1 MKPKRVIKVLV
12 VLAILAGGAYAGW
25 HFWLE
30 RPLAD
35 PDHLT
40 IYGNVDHR
48 EVQLAFH
55 ATGRVVY
62 LAVDEGDEVRA
73 NQLLAQVDP
82 ARYQAALAKATAE
95 VAVREQEL
103 ARLLAGSRPEEIAKA
118 QAEVAGAQAT
128 FLDVQRLHQRHQ
140 VLYQNRSIPRQELDD
155 TTARLDA
162 AKAQL
167 DAAKEVLTLA
177 VKGPREED
185 IAAGRAALL
194 AAKAARDLAQSELTD
209 TRLIAPRAGVIQ
221 QRVLEMGDMA
231 FPQTP
236 VYTLAIL
243 DPVWVRAYVSETDL
257 GKVKPGMAAEVFSD
271 SYPDKSYPGWVGYIS
286 PTAEFTPKQV
296 QTPEL
301 RAKLVYRVRV
311 YACNPQRQLRLGM
324 PVTVRLD
331 LVGKPLAPLP
341 DPDQR
346 CGKR

>member
-1 MKPKRVIKVLV
+1 MKPKSVIKVLV
-12 VLAILAGGAYAGW
+12 VLALLAGGAYASW
-25 HFWLE
+25 HFWLK
-30 RPLAD
+30 RPPAD
-35 PDHLT
+35 PNHLT

-48 EVQLAFH
+48 QVQLAFH
-55 ATGRVVY
+55 ATGRVEF
-62 LAVDEGDEVRA
+62 LAVDEGDDVQA
-73 NQLLAQVDP
+73 GQILARVDP
-82 ARYQAALAKATAE
+82 VRYQAATAKAKAE

-118 QAEVAGAQAT
+118 RAEVADAQAS
-128 FLDVQRLHQRHQ
+128 FQDASH
-140 VLYQNRSIPRQELDD
+140 LYQRRKALYQSRSISRQALDD
-155 TTARLDA
+155 TTARLDS

-167 DAAKEVLTLA
+167 DKAKEALRLA

-185 IAAGRAALL
+185 IAAARATLL
-194 AAKAARDLAQSELTD
+194 AAKAALELAQRELAD
-209 TRLIAPRAGVIQ
+209 TRLSAPRSGVIQ

-243 DPVWVRAYVSETDL
+243 DPVWVRAYVAETDL
-257 GKVKPGMAAEVFSD
+257 GKLKPGMAAEIFSD
-271 SYPDKSYPGWVGYIS
+271 SYPGKSYPGWVGFIS

-311 YACNPQRQLRLGM
+311 FACNPQRELRLGM

-331 LVGKPLAPLP
+331 LAGKPITPPP

-346 CGKR
+346 CGNR

>member
-30 RPLAD
+30 RPPAD
-35 PDHLT
+35 TDHLT

-55 ATGRVVY
+55 ATGRVEF
-62 LAVDEGDEVRA
+62 LAVDEGDDVQA
-73 NQLLAQVDP
+73 GQLLARVDP
-82 ARYQAALAKATAE
+82 VRYQAALAKAKAE

-118 QAEVAGAQAT
+118 RAEVAGAQAT
-128 FLDVQRLHQRHQ
+128 FLDAKRLYQRRK
-140 VLYQNRSIPRQELDD
+140 VLYQSHSIPRQELDN
-155 TTARLDA
+155 TIASLDA

-185 IAAGRAALL
+185 IAAARAALL
-194 AAKAARDLAQSELTD
+194 AARAARDLAQSELAD
-209 TRLIAPRAGVIQ
+209 TSLSAPRSGVIR

-257 GKVKPGMAAEVFSD
+257 GKVKPGMAAEIFSD
-271 SYPDKSYPGWVGYIS
+271 SYPGKSYPGWVGFIS

-301 RAKLVYRVRV
+301 RAKLVYRLRV
-311 YACNPQRQLRLGM
+311 FACNQQRELRLGM

-331 LVGKPLAPLP
+331 LASKPLAPLP
-341 DPDQR
+341 NPDQR